1 MYMYMLADPKYKDRT
16 TAVIQ
21 EEEPEMTLCTSSEAF
36 VLSLSMLLASACKNA
51 PIVQLE
57 YVLR

>member
-1 MYMYMLADPKYKDRT
+1 MFYDFAWENAMYMYMLADPKYKDRT

-36 VLSLSMLLASACKNA
+36 VLSLSMLLASKCM
-51 PIVQLE
+51 
-57 YVLR
+57 